1 MHSAA
6 TASGLPSIRTTPSAP
21 GGRTRRGRRSW
32 FRSARPISASPTRN
46 CASSTSGSATTPCS
60 ASAPCARCGR
70 RSSSRSP
77 STASTGQTATSPDL
91 PCAFRASTASAGT
104 SRRPKRIAS
113 RPCARSSRTEDGN
126 LPVAKL
132 WRLAMAGP
140 VTSLRFE
147 TGDGDGIRNPGH
159 GEARQMERRQESLDS
174 IEIFAGLSPDVR
186 HALAARC
193 TWRVFQPHQQIVGHQ
208 EDSRTVFFLTAGKAR
223 VTIFAV
229 DGKQVTFRD
238 ITEGEMLGEWAAID
252 GRPRAASVEAVNR
265 CTVAAM
271 SQEMF
276 WEVLREQSA
285 VTEIVLKRLVRQVR
299 NLSDKVL
306 ELSTQA
312 VRKRIQNELLRMA
325 ERVVTDEGNAVIF
338 PAP

>member
-1 MHSAA
+1 
-6 TASGLPSIRTTPSAP
+6 
-21 GGRTRRGRRSW
+21 
-32 FRSARPISASPTRN
+32 
-46 CASSTSGSATTPCS
+46 
-60 ASAPCARCGR
+60 
-70 RSSSRSP
+70 
-77 STASTGQTATSPDL
+77 
-91 PCAFRASTASAGT
+91 
-104 SRRPKRIAS
+104 
-113 RPCARSSRTEDGN
+113 
-126 LPVAKL
+126 
-132 WRLAMAGP
+132 
-140 VTSLRFE
+140 
-147 TGDGDGIRNPGH
+147 
-159 GEARQMERRQESLDS
+159 MERRQESLDS
-174 IEIFAGLSPDVR
+174 IEIFAGLSPDER

-238 ITEGEMLGEWAAID
+238 ITEGDMLGEWAAID

-271 SQEMF
+271 SQETF
-276 WEVLREQSA
+276 WEVLREQPA
-285 VTEIVLKRLVRQVR
+285 VTEVVLKRLVRQVR

-325 ERVVTDEGNAVIF
+325 ERVVTEEGNAVIF
-338 PAP
+338 PAPTSADLAARVATTRETVTRELGDMSKDGLIQRKDGRTLVIPDVEKLRGVAAAPTEH